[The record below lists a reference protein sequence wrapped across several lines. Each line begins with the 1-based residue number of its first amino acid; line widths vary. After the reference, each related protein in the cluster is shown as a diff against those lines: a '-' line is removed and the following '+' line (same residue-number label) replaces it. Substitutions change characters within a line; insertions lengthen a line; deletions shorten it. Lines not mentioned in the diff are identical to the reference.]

1 MRTLKLLDGTY
12 GIYKFESRAAAFRWI
27 GGLPATDDDFIGFS
41 ATATETSVI
50 CPEGIA
56 TTSVIAK
63 KEGWVGLFFDGQL
76 DFELVG
82 ILSRLTG
89 LLADAGIGVL
99 AVSTYDTDYVFIPGR
114 QLATARRVL
123 SDCGYLVRG

>member
-1 MRTLKLLDGTY
+1 MRTLKFLEGTY
-12 GIYKFESRAAAFRWI
+12 GIYKFECRAGAYRWI

-50 CPEGIA
+50 CREGVA
-56 TTSVIAK
+56 GKSVTAN
-63 KEGWVGLFFDGQL
+63 KEGWTGLFFDGQL

-99 AVSTYDTDYVFIPGR
+99 AFSTYDTDYVFIPSR
-114 QLATARRVL
+114 QLSTARRVL
-123 SDCGYLVRG
+123 SDRGYVVHG